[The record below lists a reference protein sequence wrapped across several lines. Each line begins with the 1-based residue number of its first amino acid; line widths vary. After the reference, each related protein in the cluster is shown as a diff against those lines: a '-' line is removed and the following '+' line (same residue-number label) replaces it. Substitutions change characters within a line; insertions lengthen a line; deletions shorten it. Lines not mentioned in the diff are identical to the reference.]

1 MGTMTMK
8 MKTLSSCTL
17 LGIGAALILAAHA
30 AGTQQK
36 AHGSQTHAAVPAPQ
50 AFPATLARYQA
61 RVFELIEPGE
71 NKYDAGFAHQLRSL
85 VAPQLAKNAKFLA
98 RVTSGP
104 TDVGTYV
111 ISGQRAYIH
120 YGVCQAHQC
129 DNTTLD
135 LLFDPSRNRMVG
147 KLLDSCAP
155 YWLGQPDNA
164 ERTLLEQRH
173 RVSFPAAVTACASAK

>member
-30 AGTQQK
+30 AGTQQR
-36 AHGSQTHAAVPAPQ
+36 APSPQ
-50 AFPATLARYQA
+50 ADAAELSPQPFPAALVRYKA

-85 VAPQLAKNAKFLA
+85 VATQLAKNAKFLP

-104 TDVGTYV
+104 ADVGTYV
-111 ISGQRAYIH
+111 VSGQRAYIH

-135 LLFDPSRNRMVG
+135 ILFDPSRNRMVG

-164 ERTLLEQRH
+164 EIALLEQRH
-173 RVSFPAAVTACASAK
+173 RASFPAAVTTCAGDK

>member
-1 MGTMTMK
+1 MGTMMMK

-36 AHGSQTHAAVPAPQ
+36 APGSQAHAVALAHQP
-50 AFPATLARYQA
+50 FPTALARYKA
-61 RVFELIEPGE
+61 RIFELIEPGE

-85 VAPQLAKNAKFLA
+85 LAPQLAKNANFLA

-111 ISGQRAYIH
+111 VSGQRAYIH
-120 YGVCQAHQC
+120 YGVCQAHHC

-135 LLFDPSRNRMVG
+135 VLFDPTRNRMVG
-147 KLLDSCAP
+147 KLLDRCTP
-155 YWLGQPDNA
+155 YWLGQPDHA
-164 ERTLLEQRH
+164 EIALLEQRH
-173 RVSFPAAVTACASAK
+173 RASFPAAVTTCAGNK